1 MELNF
6 FLNWIILGVKRLP
19 KWNVCTAKSLAVTST
34 EIDLDIKSGGLGY
47 FSNCFQTS
55 NHLSTHHPPLAL
67 FSNNIVFYFHNSNS
81 F

>member
-55 NHLSTHHPPLAL
+55 NHLSTHHLPPPPGTVLQ
-67 FSNNIVFYFHNSNS
+67 
-81 F
+81 